1 MALNIFKTEI
11 LGEPLEVEIGKMALL
26 ANGSC
31 LVRFGETVILTTV
44 TMSDKPKEGMDFF
57 PLVVDFEEKL
67 YSVGKIPGSFSKR
80 EGKPSEKAILIS
92 RLIDRSIRPLFPK
105 NMKNDVAVVC
115 TALSVSENHSPEVAS
130 IIGASIALAISDIP
144 WNGPVASTVIGL
156 VKNKIIVNPSEIQI
170 NNESDLNLTVS
181 STIEKILMIEAGA
194 NQVNDDLMF
203 DCIMSAHEINKKI
216 IGFISQIVC
225 KVGKIK
231 IRINESDENV
241 ELKDKIFELSKEKIA
256 DTFSITEKFDRELQI
271 SKIKEELLNKLL
283 PDYPDAGNF
292 IGACIPEVQ
301 KKVVREWIFK
311 LNKRVDGRKLDEIRP
326 LSAEVALLPKVH
338 GSALFT
344 RGKTQVLTVV
354 TLAPLNEYQMIDGIS
369 NLEKKYYIHHYNF
382 PAYSVGEARPAR
394 APGRREVGH
403 GALAERAL
411 KPVIPATSEFPY
423 TIRLVSEV
431 LSSNGSTSQASV
443 CASTLALMD
452 AGVPIKEPVAGISC
466 GLVTSGE
473 DWKTFVDI
481 QGIEDFYGDMDF
493 KVAGTKNGIT
503 AIQVDV
509 KIDGLLPEIV
519 KEAFEVTKKARLKIL
534 NECILNTLSKPR
546 ENVADVAPKIL
557 STEVPI
563 DKIRD
568 VIGTGGKI
576 VQKICSD
583 FDVDVDIEDDGKVFV
598 SSKNIKNCQLA
609 IDYIKNVVKDIEVGD
624 IVIGKITRV
633 TNFGVFAEI
642 APGREAMC
650 HISKLSDRRIERVTD
665 ILNVGDIATFQV
677 TNIDDRGRIDLRK
690 FR

>member
-31 LVRFGETVILTTV
+31 LVRFGETVILTTA

-130 IIGASIALAISDIP
+130 IIGASIALSISDIP

-156 VKNKIIVNPSEIQI
+156 IKNKIAVNPSEVQV

-194 NQVNDDLMF
+194 NQVNDDLML

-231 IRINESDENV
+231 IRINENCENI
-241 ELKDKIFELSKEKIA
+241 ELKNKVFELSKEKIA
-256 DTFSITEKFDRELQI
+256 DTFGITEKFDRELQI

-283 PDYPDAGNF
+283 PDYPDAVNF
-292 IGACIPEVQ
+292 INSWIPEIQ
-301 KKVVREWIFK
+301 KSVVREWIFNF
-311 LNKRVDGRKLDEIRP
+311 NKRVDGRKLDEIRP

-382 PAYSVGEARPAR
+382 PAYSVGEARPVR

-411 KPVIPATSEFPY
+411 KPVIPSTSEFPY

-466 GLVTSGE
+466 GLVTSGN

-534 NECILNTLSKPR
+534 KECILKTLSKPR

-557 STEVPI
+557 SIEVPN
-563 DKIRD
+563 DRIRD
-568 VIGTGGKI
+568 IIGAGGKI

-583 FDVDVDIEDDGKVFV
+583 FDVDVNIEEDGKVFV
-598 SSKNIKNCQLA
+598 SSKNIENCRLA
-609 IDYIKNVVKDIEVGD
+609 LDYIKTVVKDISIGD

-633 TNFGVFAEI
+633 TNFGIFAEI
-642 APGREAMC
+642 APGKEAMC
-650 HISKLSDRRIERVTD
+650 HISKLSDRRVERVTD
-665 ILNVGDIATFQV
+665 ILNVGDVATFQV
-677 TNIDDRGRIDLRK
+677 INIDDRGRIDLRK
-690 FR
+690 FK